1 MTKIALDTNVLI
13 YLHEIDPG
21 SEKRRIANELIAGS
35 PLISS
40 QVVSEYLNVC
50 NKRLKMTK
58 QDSLDSL
65 MGWLPFCNLAVFEIA
80 IFNAAI
86 RLIEKYQFQMFD
98 GIVVASALGSGCS
111 ILYSEDMQHGLS
123 VEKKLKIINPFINI
137 KNGV

>member
-13 YLHEIDPG
+13 YLHEINPG
-21 SEKRRIANELIAGS
+21 SEKRLIANELIAGS

-80 IFNAAI
+80 IFKAAI
-86 RLIEKYQFQMFD
+86 RLVEKYHFQMFD
-98 GIVVASALGSGCS
+98 GIVVASA
-111 ILYSEDMQHGLS
+111 
-123 VEKKLKIINPFINI
+123 
-137 KNGV
+137 

>member
-21 SEKRRIANELIAGS
+21 SEKRRIVNELIAGS

>member
-1 MTKIALDTNVLI
+1 MSKTALDTNVLI

-21 SEKRRIANELIAGS
+21 SEKRHIANELIADS

-58 QDSLDSL
+58 QDSLDAL

-80 IFNAAI
+80 IFSAAI
-86 RLIEKYQFQMFD
+86 LLVEKYQFQMFD
-98 GIVVASALGSGCS
+98 SIIVASALASGCS
-111 ILYSEDMQHGLS
+111 ILYQ
-123 VEKKLKIINPFINI
+123 LKGN
-137 KNGV
+137 

>member
-13 YLHEIDPG
+13 YLHEINPG
-21 SEKRRIANELIAGS
+21 SEKRRIANELIADS

-65 MGWLPFCNLAVFEIA
+65 RG
-80 IFNAAI
+80 
-86 RLIEKYQFQMFD
+86 
-98 GIVVASALGSGCS
+98 GCHFAT
-111 ILYSEDMQHGLS
+111 LLF
-123 VEKKLKIINPFINI
+123 LK
-137 KNGV
+137 